1 MSATVEPNDTGSVTT
16 PAPSVTG
23 LAGSAFPGSRSSGAP
38 SARAPAGL
46 PTEAPL
52 TAADPAELFEL
63 ATAMEDY
70 AAAATSAN
78 TTRAYASDWRDFE
91 AWCARFGALAL
102 PAEPATAALYLT
114 SLARRDLK
122 VSTVR
127 RRAAAITRGHRVAGH
142 ASPVGDPR
150 VAQVLEGIARVHGAV
165 PAKKVALLRDPL
177 VRAIAAI
184 DGSSVAGARDRAL
197 LLVGFALGLR
207 RTELVAFAVEDL
219 EAHPDGALVTI
230 PRSKTDQRG
239 EGARLLL
246 AYADDGRPCP
256 VGALRDWI
264 AAAGIAAGP
273 VFRRV
278 TRTGAATTPL
288 TAQSVALIVKRRVAA
303 AGLDPTAFAGH
314 SLRSGFATQA
324 ARDGYLAAQIADVT
338 RHRDRR
344 VLDGYI
350 QAGRGAADVA
360 RVL

>member
-1 MSATVEPNDTGSVTT
+1 MSASAEPARSPREPLPVRATDAVHA
-16 PAPSVTG
+16 PA
-23 LAGSAFPGSRSSGAP
+23 
-38 SARAPAGL
+38 ARAEL
-46 PTEAPL
+46 
-52 TAADPAELFEL
+52 AEL
-63 ATAMEDY
+63 AAAMEDY
-70 AAAATSAN
+70 AAAASSAN

-91 AWCARFGALAL
+91 AWCGRFGALAL
-102 PAEPATAALYLT
+102 PADPGTAALYLT
-114 SLARRDLK
+114 SLARRGLK

-150 VAQVLEGIARVHGAV
+150 VAQVLEGIARTHGAP

-177 VRAIAAI
+177 VRAVDSI
-184 DGSSVAGARDRAL
+184 DDSTVAGARDRAV

-207 RTELVAFAVEDL
+207 RTELVALAVEDV
-219 EAHPDGALVTI
+219 EPHPDGALVTI
-230 PRSKTDQRG
+230 ARSKTDQRAS
-239 EGARLLL
+239 GARLLL

-256 VGALRDWI
+256 IRALRSWL
-264 AAAGIAAGP
+264 ATAGVAAGP

-278 TRTGAATTPL
+278 TRSGAVTTPL

-303 AGLDPTAFAGH
+303 AGLDPAAFAGH
-314 SLRSGFATQA
+314 SLRAGFATQA
-324 ARDGYLAAQIADVT
+324 ARDGYLPAQIADVT